1 MGSFVSL
8 GGDSDGLG
16 LGFMDISI
24 SLFGDVS
31 GNLSF
36 NFGMMGFNNLS
47 FSMFIVFFSFGNNDW
62 VFRFK

>member
-1 MGSFVSL
+1 VGSFVSL

-16 LGFMDISI
+16 LGFMDIGI